1 MVRDQPPPRQL
12 APSAPRPPAWRRFL
26 ARARRVP
33 WVTLALAVALAAK
46 FAVCET
52 SERERDCRQT
62 ARVATDA
69 VTVLVCQEEYAR
81 ASDPQ
86 VGALLANALRRSS
99 DLRGASAVANSLLS
113 TPARADALAVLGRVA
128 LDEKRYEDAQRL
140 LELAVELH
148 GQMSNWRAEG
158 RAWRTLGAVF
168 ELRHNFLASLQAIDR
183 AASAARKAADREGE
197 GLSHIAAA
205 RIFIQIGHFPAA
217 KTEID
222 SAVPLEETPRDRLWT
237 IYETG
242 NLYQES
248 GRFHQGAAY
257 FERALAFATEFQL
270 TSSLLSLH
278 LELADCLTEIGALD
292 QAQRSLEAAKVI
304 DVNRKL
310 ESERLALEGRLAE
323 RRGEIDQ
330 AILLLEKSLPM
341 TNPEELTELN
351 DITVSLARLALRQG
365 DLQRAEHRAREAIAS
380 ISQLQA
386 KHPPLLFR
394 SLLLARYRT
403 AHELLLLALARADRA
418 SDALL
423 ALDDWQRQAA
433 FFSLVPEAT
442 ASASIALRDAANEV
456 AAVDRLQ
463 TSLAQRWRDETRGAA
478 SLPAELASGALLAL
492 VVLEGDLWRISI
504 HGGAPHL
511 THLGRMADLSRQLL
525 DRLRAEPLNLELTS
539 AIGRLLVPPELAVRT
554 SRPLQLWLDDALVPL
569 PMEALRVNGAPLVA
583 LRPLVRVRRP
593 LTTSCVSLPAAAR
606 ATVIADARG
615 DLPAAR
621 GEAARAAAR
630 FATSSRQGAEA
641 TKAALWS
648 AEATDLLH
656 VAVHGES
663 SEEGGAL
670 LLHDGPVKSLDI
682 ATHGRAPPRVLLTTC
697 VSAIAHG
704 GHYSLAT
711 AYLAAGAQQVIA
723 TLRPISDEGA
733 ALISTRLYE
742 AGAALDPVRALAKVQ
757 AELAATDN
765 QDWPYFAAFG
775 RETCSDLLEPRGP

>member
-113 TPARADALAVLGRVA
+113 TPARADALVVLGKIA
-128 LDEKRYEDAQRL
+128 LTEKRYHEAQRL
-140 LELAVELH
+140 LELAADLH
-148 GQMSNWRAEG
+148 SRSLQHRAEG
-158 RAWRTLGAVF
+158 RDWLALGNVF
-168 ELRHNFLASLQAIDR
+168 YIRQDLLASLQAVDR
-183 AASAARKAADREGE
+183 AIHGARKSGDREGE
-197 GLSHIAAA
+197 ILSHVSASRA
-205 RIFIQIGHFPAA
+205 FSTLGHFPAA
-217 KTEID
+217 IAEVERALSI
-222 SAVPLEETPRDRLWT
+222 SETVKERAWS
-237 IYETG
+237 IYESG
-242 NLYQES
+242 NVQQEF
-248 GRFHQGAAY
+248 GNFHQGAVHI
-257 FERALAFATEFQL
+257 ERALALATEAQL
-270 TSSLLSLH
+270 GSLILSLH
-278 LELADCLTEIGALD
+278 LELADCLTETGELEGA
-292 QAQRSLEAAKVI
+292 AHHLEAAKVI
-304 DVNRKL
+304 DTTGRL
-310 ESERLALEGRLAE
+310 MAERIALEGRLAA
-323 RRGEIDQ
+323 RRGQ
-330 AILLLEKSLPM
+330 AEQAERLLEQSLSI
-341 TNPEELTELN
+341 TDPEELTEVN
-351 DITVSLARLALRQG
+351 DLTISLARLALQRG
-365 DLQRAEHRAREAIAS
+365 DFARAEKWARRATTSVRK
-380 ISQLQA
+380 LQE
-386 KHPPLLFR
+386 KNSPPLFR

-403 AHELLLLALARADRA
+403 AHELLLLALARAGRA
-418 SDALL
+418 DAALL
-423 ALDDWQRQAA
+423 ALDDWQQQAA
-433 FFSLVPEAT
+433 FVSLVPEAT
-442 ASASIALRDAANEV
+442 ASASITLRDAASEV
-456 AAVDRLQ
+456 ATIDRLQ
-463 TSLAQRWRDETRGAA
+463 TALAQRRRDEVK
-478 SLPAELASGALLAL
+478 SSVSFPAELARGASLALL
-492 VVLEGDLWRISI
+492 VLEGELWRISV
-504 HGGAPHL
+504 HSGATHL
-511 THLGRMADLSRQLL
+511 TRLGRMADLSRQFF
-525 DRLRAEPLNLELTS
+525 DRLRVEPLNLELTS
-539 AIGRLLVPPELAVRT
+539 AIGRLLVPLELAVRT

-569 PMEALRVNGAPLVA
+569 PIEALRINGAPLVS

-593 LTTSCVSLPAAAR
+593 LTTSCVALPAAKR
-606 ATVIADARG
+606 ATVIADAQG

-621 GEAARAAAR
+621 GEATRAAAR
-630 FATSSRQGAEA
+630 FASQSKHGADA

-648 AEATDLLH
+648 ADATDLLH
-656 VAVHGES
+656 VAVHGEA

-697 VSAIAHG
+697 VSAIAPG

-711 AYLAAGAQQVIA
+711 AYLAAGAHQVIA

-775 RETCSDLLEPRGP
+775 RETCSDLPGTRGP